1 MTLALTVRMLTRT
14 NILRKLGEVCAISC
28 RLFWAALQKKK
39 KVKEKKITG
48 SHEIIQEI
56 MRISINDPVGA
67 VSPFIEYDILNEI
80 CTKTAHNNTYY
91 TKQNYYFLNDY

>member
-1 MTLALTVRMLTRT
+1 MTLALTVRKLTRT

-80 CTKTAHNNTYY
+80 CIKTDRYYNAYRTKLLY
-91 TKQNYYFLNDY
+91 